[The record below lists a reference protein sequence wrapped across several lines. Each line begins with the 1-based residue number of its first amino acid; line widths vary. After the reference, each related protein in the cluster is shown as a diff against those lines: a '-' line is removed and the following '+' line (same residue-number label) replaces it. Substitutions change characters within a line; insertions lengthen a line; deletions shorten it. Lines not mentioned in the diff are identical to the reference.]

1 MRVDGFGLWF
11 DMQTHIVELSEETE
25 LWAKARAE
33 AEGFL
38 TLSDYVAS
46 LVQQQ
51 KDAEQLRAALV
62 AADPVPLA
70 EFDDSFFAALHKI
83 ATDAA

>member
-1 MRVDGFGLWF
+1 
-11 DMQTHIVELSEETE
+11 MQTHLVELSEETE

-70 EFDDSFFAALHKI
+70 AFDDSFFATLHKI

>member
-1 MRVDGFGLWF
+1 
-11 DMQTHIVELSEETE
+11 MQTHLVELSEETE

-51 KDAEQLRAALV
+51 KDAEHLRAALV

-70 EFDDSFFAALHKI
+70 AFDDGFFAALDKI
-83 ATDAA
+83 ATNAA